1 MTASNDECAL
11 AVCAVMEF
19 VAILRTMLLEG
30 RFCPWALFAAFMN
43 RLWFAVAQNMYCE
56 RRQSVITFGL
66 GWGLPDC
73 IALAGCAFVVLV
85 LVHFAVVLCTCNWS
99 YWNCLC

>member
-19 VAILRTMLLEG
+19 VAVLRPMLLEG
-30 RFCPWALFAAFMN
+30 SFCPWALFTSFMN

-56 RRQSVITFGL
+56 RRQSVGL
-66 GWGLPDC
+66 GWGGVC
-73 IALAGCAFVVLV
+73 QTALHWLVVL
-85 LVHFAVVLCTCNWS
+85 L
-99 YWNCLC
+99 

>member
-1 MTASNDECAL
+1 MKCYVRHVQRSVPSETVTASNDECEL

-30 RFCPWALFAAFMN
+30 RFCLWAQFAAFVN

-66 GWGLPDC
+66 GWSLSDLSL
-73 IALAGCAFVVLV
+73 I
-85 LVHFAVVLCTCNWS
+85 HI
-99 YWNCLC
+99 